1 MVYCVVDE
9 VTDWRLTEWLPE
21 CSTESLTEWM
31 TQCSTELFMEWFTGI
46 EESL

>member
-1 MVYCVVDE
+1 MFDSVVDE

-21 CSTESLTEWM
+21 YSIESLIEWM

-46 EESL
+46 QESL